1 MIKSI
6 EAKLLHLQS
15 IQNLLAPYRY
25 LYCVDLEATCDDV
38 GASESPRPLAVIPD
52 QMETIEIGLVVI
64 DLETLEVVDDFQR
77 FVRPRINPVLTDF
90 SKALTSIQQ
99 ADVDG
104 ASTYAEVGQELR
116 AFIARYPDAAWA
128 SWGDYDARQ
137 LERDAGF
144 AACPSLL
151 SGLQHFNVRKWHK
164 GLYDDQP
171 KSLKQTVE
179 SLGLVWQGTYHRGI
193 DDARNVASII
203 KEMLG

>member
-1 MIKSI
+1 MSI

-25 LYCVDLEATCDDV
+25 LYCVDLEATCDEV
-38 GASESPRPLAVIPD
+38 GESESPRQLAIVPA

-64 DLETLEVVDDFQR
+64 DLESLGIVDEFQR
-77 FVRPRINPVLTDF
+77 FVRPQINPILTDF
-90 SKALTSIQQ
+90 CKQLTSIQQ
-99 ADVDG
+99 ADVDSAG
-104 ASTYAEVGQELR
+104 TYVEVGQELG
-116 AFIARYPDAAWA
+116 AFIAQYPDAAWT

-151 SGLQHFNVRKWHK
+151 KGLPHFNARKWHA
-164 GLYDDQP
+164 GLYDNRP

-179 SLGLVWQGTYHRGI
+179 SLGLVWMGTYHRGI
-193 DDARNVASII
+193 DDARNVARII

>member
-1 MIKSI
+1 MSI
-6 EAKLLHLQS
+6 QAKLLHLQS

-25 LYCVDLEATCDDV
+25 LYCVDLEATCDEV
-38 GASESPRPLAVIPD
+38 EKSESPRPLTVVPD

-64 DLETLEVVDDFQR
+64 DLESLEIIDEFQR
-77 FVRPRINPVLTDF
+77 FVRPLINPTLTDF
-90 SKALTSIQQ
+90 CRKLTSIQQ

-104 ASTYAEVGQELR
+104 ARTYQEVGDELR
-116 AFIARYPDAAWA
+116 MFAESYPNAAWA

-137 LERDAGF
+137 LERDAAF

-151 SGLQHFNVRKWHK
+151 EGLPHFNARKWHA
-164 GLYDDQP
+164 GLYDNRP

-179 SLGLVWQGTYHRGI
+179 SMGLAWQGTYHRAI
-193 DDARNVASII
+193 DDARSVAAII

>member
-1 MIKSI
+1 MSI
-6 EAKLLHLQS
+6 EAKFLHLQA
-15 IQNLLAPYRY
+15 IHNLLAPYRY
-25 LYCVDLEATCDDV
+25 LFCVDLEATCDEV
-38 GASESPRPLAVIPD
+38 GVHESPRSLVVVSN

-64 DLETLEVVDDFQR
+64 DLESLEIVDEFQR
-77 FVRPRINPVLTDF
+77 FVRPQINPTLTDF
-90 SKALTSIQQ
+90 CKRLTSIQQ

-104 ASTYAEVGQELR
+104 ALTYQDVGEELR
-116 AFIARYPDAAWA
+116 TFAARYPDAAWA

-144 AACPSLL
+144 VACPSLL

-193 DDARNVASII
+193 DDAKNVASII

>member
-1 MIKSI
+1 MSI
-6 EAKLLHLQS
+6 QAKLHHLQA

-38 GASESPRPLAVIPD
+38 GVNESPRSLVLVPD

-64 DLETLEVVDDFQR
+64 DLETLEVVDEFQR
-77 FVRPRINPVLTDF
+77 FFRPQINPILTKF
-90 SKALTSIQQ
+90 CKQLTSIQQ

-104 ASTYAEVGQELR
+104 AGTYEEVGQELA
-116 AFIARYPDAAWA
+116 AFIARYPNASWA

-137 LERDAGF
+137 LERDARF

-151 SGLQHFNVRKWHK
+151 EGLPHFNARKWHA
-164 GLYDDQP
+164 GLYDNRP

-193 DDARNVASII
+193 DDARNVASIV

>member
-1 MIKSI
+1 MSI
-6 EAKLLHLQS
+6 EAKLHHLQA

-25 LYCVDLEATCDDV
+25 LYCVDLEATCDELDK
-38 GASESPRPLAVIPD
+38 SESARKLVVVPD

-64 DLETLEVVDDFQR
+64 DLESLEIVDEFQR
-77 FVRPRINPVLTDF
+77 FVRPQIHPTLTDF
-90 SKALTSIQQ
+90 CRKLTSIQQ

-104 ASTYAEVGQELR
+104 AQTYREVGEELR
-116 AFIARYPDAAWA
+116 AFAASYPNAAWA

-137 LERDAGF
+137 LDRDAGL
-144 AACPSLL
+144 AECPSLL
-151 SGLQHFNVRKWHK
+151 EGLPHFNARKWHA
-164 GLYDDQP
+164 GLYDDRP
-171 KSLKQTVE
+171 KSLKHTVE

>member
-1 MIKSI
+1 MSI
-6 EAKLLHLQS
+6 QAKFLFLQS

-25 LYCVDLEATCDDV
+25 LYCVDLEATCDEAEKS
-38 GASESPRPLAVIPD
+38 GPPRQVVVVPD

-64 DLETLEVVDDFQR
+64 DLESLEIVDEFQR
-77 FVRPRINPVLTDF
+77 FVRPQINPILTDF
-90 SKALTSIQQ
+90 CKKLTSIQQ
-99 ADVDG
+99 ADVDAALNYQG
-104 ASTYAEVGQELR
+104 IGEELR
-116 AFIARYPDAAWA
+116 TFAARYPDAAWA

-144 AACPSLL
+144 AGCPSLL
-151 SGLQHFNVRKWHK
+151 EGLPHFNARKWHA
-164 GLYDDQP
+164 GLYDDRP